1 MTKTAQ
7 WQALL
12 AFAPELAAMAPALLG
27 LIGEGAGLEALLGAA
42 EAGGMSKGA
51 VDALSKIG
59 DVGKIGELLKKVT
72 GDDVV
77 ANWKKLGD
85 PGYHLENTLPG
96 LIGGAG
102 AAEMLAH
109 GNETFDTKTYKDMYD
124 YMEGKT
130 PSSKDRSVFKNDTVK
145 SPENP
150 YGRAKVSA
158 QKIDSSPAGQLQQL
172 SRMLPDY
179 NMPQIEAA
187 LKNIVES
194 NTSRGQKQAQVTKLL
209 NNINKD
215 LAPVKMKLIELGI
228 IKNESK

>member
-1 MTKTAQ
+1 
-7 WQALL
+7 LL
-12 AFAPELAAMAPALLG
+12 A

-96 LIGGAG
+96 IIGGAG

-124 YMEGKT
+124 YMEGNT
-130 PSSKDRSVFKNDTVK
+130 PPPASKRSVFKDDSVK

-150 YGRAKVSA
+150 YGRAKVNA
-158 QKIDSSPAGQLQQL
+158 QKIDNSPTGQLQQL

-209 NNINKD
+209 NDINKD